1 MTVKALYYWLN
12 TSIKLWLCLLLL
24 SGCQPQDETDS
35 AIDWRA
41 AMDFPASFSGTL
53 PCADC
58 PGVNYQLNLFA
69 DQSFFLQTDYID
81 REQQR
86 LYQLGRWQLHDQDTL
101 VLLSDL
107 QNYRFAINDIQQLTL
122 LNQQGQIIDSEHNY
136 QLHRDANFKAI
147 YPALKM
153 QGLYQTNENG
163 SFFSE
168 CLTGQRWPVLPEADY
183 SVLEK
188 RYVEMRQAPQQSL
201 LISAKARLLPSDDK
215 ALENPPVGILK
226 MTAFTGIW
234 PGETC
239 GRPGYK
245 ENLLDTY
252 WKLTRLQNQP
262 VIVSDNQHEPSLT
275 LASGHDPQ
283 ISGSDGCNRIIG
295 SYQLKANKLKF
306 SKIAS
311 TMMACPSDT
320 PIAQRYH
327 GVLEQVQFWKI
338 HGQYL
343 ELSDKDGKLLAR
355 FQAVHL

>member
-1 MTVKALYYWLN
+1 MLTVKAVRYWLK
-12 TSIKLWLCLLLL
+12 TSIKLWLCLLMVA
-24 SGCQPQDETDS
+24 GCQQQDETES
-35 AIDWRA
+35 ALDWRA
-41 AMDFPASFSGTL
+41 AMDFPVSFSGTL

-58 PGVNYQLNLFA
+58 PGVDYQLNLFA
-69 DQSFFLQTDYID
+69 DQSFFLQTDYLD

-86 LYQLGRWQLHDQDTL
+86 FYQLGRWQLHDQDTL

-107 QNYRFAINDIQQLTL
+107 QNYRFAINDAQHLTL

-136 QLHRDANFKAI
+136 QLQSNANFKAI
-147 YPALKM
+147 YPTLKM
-153 QGLYQTNENG
+153 RGLYQTDENG

-168 CLTGQRWPVLPEADY
+168 CLTGQRWSVAPEADY
-183 SVLEK
+183 SALEK
-188 RYVEMRQAPQQSL
+188 RYADMRQAPQQSL
-201 LISAKARLLPSDDK
+201 LVSAQAKVLPSDNNSSESRP
-215 ALENPPVGILK
+215 AGILQI
-226 MTAFTGIW
+226 TTFTGIW

-262 VIVSDNQHEPSLT
+262 VIVSDNQREPSLT
-275 LASGHDPQ
+275 LSSGNDPQ

-311 TMMACPSDT
+311 TMMACPDDT
-320 PIAQRYH
+320 NIAQRYH

-355 FQAVHL
+355 FQA

>member
-1 MTVKALYYWLN
+1 MLLRL
-12 TSIKLWLCLLLL
+12 SQFCISLLCLLAF
-24 SGCQPQDETDS
+24 SGCQSEENTAS
-35 AIDWRA
+35 FDWRA
-41 AMDFPASFSGTL
+41 AIDFPASFSGTL
-53 PCADC
+53 PCTDC
-58 PGVNYQLNLFA
+58 PGVDYQLNLFA
-69 DQSFFLQTDYID
+69 DQSFFMQTDYLD

-86 LYQLGRWQLHDQDTL
+86 FYQLGRWQLHDQNTL

-107 QNYRFAINDIQQLTL
+107 QNYRFAINDVLHLTL

-136 QLHRDANFKAI
+136 RLNSEANFKAV
-147 YPALKM
+147 YPALTM
-153 QGLYQTNENG
+153 SGLYQTDENG

-168 CLTGQRWPVLPEADY
+168 CLTGQRWPVLPDADY

-188 RYVEMRQAPQQSL
+188 RYAEMRQTPQQSL
-201 LISAKARLLPSDDK
+201 LISANARLLPSDDK
-215 ALENPPVGILK
+215 SLDNPPAGILK
-226 MTAFTGIW
+226 IITFTGIW

-245 ENLLDTY
+245 ENLIDTY

-262 VIVSDNQHEPSLT
+262 VIVSDNQREPSLT
-275 LASGHDPQ
+275 LTSGNDPQ
-283 ISGSDGCNRIIG
+283 IAGSDGCNRIIG

-311 TMMACPSDT
+311 TMMACSDDT
-320 PIAQRYH
+320 NIAQRYH

-338 HGQYL
+338 YGQYL